1 MSDLTI
7 VLNAIEQGNTMAAEE
22 LLPLVYGELRRLAAY
37 QLAREAP
44 GQTLQATALVHEAYL
59 RLIGSE
65 GARWHNSQHFF
76 CAAAEAMRRILIDN
90 ARRKGCLKRGG
101 GWQRLD
107 IAQLD
112 LASDPTE
119 ETHLF
124 VHEALDKLAL
134 QDATCAELV
143 KLRFFAGLSH
153 QQSAQILDL
162 SERTARRNWAYARAW
177 LVREFRRLTQAE
189 VS

>member
-1 MSDLTI
+1 MSDVTLL
-7 VLNAIEQGNTMAAEE
+7 LNAIDQGNKMAAEE
-22 LLPLVYGELRRLAAY
+22 LLPLVYQELRALAAHK
-37 QLAREAP
+37 LACEAP
-44 GQTLQATALVHEAYL
+44 AQTLQATALVHEAYL
-59 RLIGSE
+59 RLIGGQ
-65 GARWHNSQHFF
+65 GARWQNSQHFF
-76 CAAAEAMRRILIDN
+76 CAAAEAMRRILVEN
-90 ARRKGCLKRGG
+90 ARRKGRLKRGG

-107 IAQLD
+107 VEQLD
-112 LASDPTE
+112 LASDTTE

-153 QQSAQILDL
+153 EQSAQVLGL

-177 LVREFRRLTQAE
+177 LAREIKRLNQTEQ
-189 VS
+189 